1 MFLDQTLQRMIQRFE
16 DEYPECR
23 LEPATSLTEPSANVV
38 SSADSKG
45 LAVTE
50 DVDHNH
56 SSFTN
61 LADPM
66 LVPVSGGED
75 EGMTVHARPSRH
87 GSEVSL
93 ASRVLSREEGRMHR
107 IGHQVRMDIFR
118 TPSSS
123 SPASGAMHTSVHTAT
138 LSSSSR
144 SAEVFS
150 EMATTTAAAAA
161 ASTDTQRPAPI
172 EISAEERAS
181 LDEVQRRISDVGGME
196 LGKRMMCDGPEVTL
210 RDIGVTMD
218 ELQRLAMLEPEF
230 YNVFHQAQDLAQKNQ
245 ALVDMAD
252 SPTEEEEEPVVGL
265 LARPGTES
273 WANSAIIEPTTF
285 SPSSSSSDMDLPP
298 PRLIPASSLPVKHEK
313 GERVVSVP
321 MPESTIGT

>member
-1 MFLDQTLQRMIQRFE
+1 MIQRFE

-23 LEPATSLTEPSANVV
+23 LEPATALTDPSANVV
-38 SSADSKG
+38 SSANSKG

-66 LVPVSGGED
+66 LVPVPGDED
-75 EGMTVHARPSRH
+75 EGMTVHARPSRR

-93 ASRVLSREEGRMHR
+93 ASRVLSKEEGRMHR

-123 SPASGAMHTSVHTAT
+123 PAPGAMHTSVHTTT
-138 LSSSSR
+138 LSPPSR
-144 SAEVFS
+144 SAEAFS
-150 EMATTTAAAAA
+150 ETATTTAAAAT
-161 ASTDTQRPAPI
+161 TDAQRPALI
-172 EISAEERAS
+172 EIGAEERAS
-181 LDEVQRRISDVGGME
+181 LNEVQRRMSDVGGME
-196 LGKRMMCDGPEVTL
+196 LGKRIMRDGPEVTL

-230 YNVFHQAQDLAQKNQ
+230 YAAFRQAQDLARKNQ
-245 ALVDMAD
+245 ALVDMGD
-252 SPTEEEEEPVVGL
+252 SPTEEEEEPVFGRL
-265 LARPGTES
+265 PHPG
-273 WANSAIIEPTTF
+273 IEPDLPPQMLI
-285 SPSSSSSDMDLPP
+285 SASSSS
-298 PRLIPASSLPVKHEK
+298 VKDEK
-313 GERVVSVP
+313 DGRAV
-321 MPESTIGT
+321 